1 MPAGAGQKAKVFQ
14 AHMYQKSFP
23 QPPSVPPGSGPAD
36 PSSTPAPLPAET
48 PLDMP
53 VQRFDPVKT
62 LAALEPEPVS
72 RPVEGVFE
80 RRLFLVLG
88 SFLLGLLAAQEIGRP
103 LAANGTD
110 LVDAAFYLLFFG
122 LFAWIAFGFLS
133 AIAGFMV
140 MLGAGPGMP
149 RWLTRVRMPAKR
161 TAVLLPIYNE
171 DVDAV
176 FGRLAAMTASVA
188 AIRAEGLFDFFV
200 LSDSHAE
207 AEPRERAAFDR
218 LRQASPSALYYRRRE
233 KNVARKPG
241 NIADWLTRFGA
252 AYECMIVLDAD
263 SLMSGAAMARLAA
276 AMEERPNVGL
286 IQTIP
291 AVINGR
297 TFFARWHQ
305 FAAVAYGSVASAGLQ
320 WWSGSEATF
329 WGHNAII
336 RVKAFAEC
344 CGLPKLTGR
353 EPFGGHIMS
362 HDMVE
367 AGLLRRRG
375 WAVHMVML
383 PEGSYEEFPPTLAD
397 HAVRDRRWCQGNLQH
412 LRLLNLSGLHWV
424 SRLQLLMG
432 ASAYLTSP
440 LWLMLLTVGLI
451 EPLRS
456 HYADLASIPAVWLF
470 VLTLIMLL
478 GPKILAL
485 IWIGVD
491 HDLRAAMG
499 GTRKVLATIALEIPL
514 SMLVAPITMLNQTM
528 AIIDIARGRPSGWA
542 TQRREADGLAW
553 RDALRQHRWHV
564 LLGALFAL
572 AIAADLRGAWWT
584 LPVAVSLIASPATA
598 MLLSRRSAGDWLRRR
613 GLFLTPQE
621 TGTAR
626 SMDSTDPSIPETRW
640 SKMYLT
646 AQMGPQP
653 LLHP

>member
-1 MPAGAGQKAKVFQ
+1 
-14 AHMYQKSFP
+14 MYQSSFP
-23 QPPSVPPGSGPAD
+23 ATPDAGPGGGPA
-36 PSSTPAPLPAET
+36 PILPPET
-48 PLDMP
+48 PLAMP
-53 VQRFDPVKT
+53 AQRFDAVDS
-62 LAALEPEPVS
+62 LAALEPEPVA
-72 RPVEGVFE
+72 RPVEGVLE
-80 RRLFLVLG
+80 RRLFLVIG

-103 LAANGTD
+103 LAQNGID
-110 LVDAAFYLLFFG
+110 LIDGAFYLLFFG

-149 RWLTRVRMPAKR
+149 RWLTQVRMPTKR

-188 AIRAEGLFDFFV
+188 AIRAEAMFDFFV
-200 LSDSHAE
+200 LSDSHAD
-207 AEPRERAAFDR
+207 AEPRERAALDR
-218 LRQASPSALYYRRRE
+218 LRLASRSAVYYRRRE
-233 KNVARKPG
+233 RNVARKPG
-241 NIADWLTRFGA
+241 NIADWLTRFGG
-252 AYECMIVLDAD
+252 AYETMIVLDAD

-329 WGHNAII
+329 WGHNAIV
-336 RVKAFAEC
+336 RVSAFADC

-367 AGLLRRRG
+367 AALLRRRG

-412 LRLLNLSGLHWV
+412 LRLLNLKGLHWV

-440 LWLMLLTVGLI
+440 LWLLLLTVGLI

-456 HYADLASIPAVWLF
+456 QYTNFGAIPALWLL
-470 VLTLIMLL
+470 VLTLVMLL
-478 GPKILAL
+478 GPKLLAL
-485 IWIGVD
+485 VWMGVD

-499 GTRKVLATIALEIPL
+499 GGRKLLATIALEVPL

-528 AIIDIARGRPSGWA
+528 AIVDIVRGRPSGWA
-542 TQRREADGLAW
+542 TQRRDADGLGW

-564 LLGALFAL
+564 ALGTLFAL

-584 LPVAVSLIASPATA
+584 LPVAIGLLASPATA
-598 MLLSRRSAGDWLRRR
+598 IVLSRRQVGDWLRRH

-621 TGTAR
+621 SGTATA
-626 SMDSTDPSIPETRW
+626 MAQADPSIPETRW
-640 SKMYLT
+640 SKMYLS
-646 AQMGPQP
+646 AQFGPNT